1 MLQCFL
7 ELCSLRG
14 LRLHQ
19 GMFLPTKG
27 FWEIRSRTQDSS
39 SLLWKFSASKVLL
52 CRLPSKWKAFS
63 VIWEA
68 PLPSAALRK
77 NTPIKGGEGKMRGTE
92 CSQDGHSGE
101 IELGSYLPMFLNGL
115 GRFLYLHNFF
125 CFEQRTVNCKGLNI
139 CISYYCA
146 VLNAA
151 GTFPNAARWWRLVP
165 PQEQGWAGGPRA
177 LLPGARC
184 SSNAT
189 TACLCPPVWL
199 PNLKR
204 VQFSPRDG
212 SLVSVFI
219 FNVTELFSVVTVKHF
234 PPQSNA
240 AFVLK
245 HK

>member
-7 ELCSLRG
+7 ELCSLHG

-165 PQEQGWAGGPRA
+165 PRSKAGLVAPEHCSQELAA
-177 LLPGARC
+177 LLM
-184 SSNAT
+184 
-189 TACLCPPVWL
+189 
-199 PNLKR
+199 
-204 VQFSPRDG
+204 
-212 SLVSVFI
+212 
-219 FNVTELFSVVTVKHF
+219 
-234 PPQSNA
+234 PPQLVCVHL
-240 AFVLK
+240 FD
-245 HK
+245 